1 MKRSEMIKVI
11 IGVLPNMLTEA
22 QSNRLARNILF
33 EIEGEGMLPPLDR
46 ESYDTLEWGT
56 SILTY
61 HDWET
66 EDE

>member
-1 MKRSEMIKVI
+1 
-11 IGVLPNMLTEA
+11 
-22 QSNRLARNILF
+22 
-33 EIEGEGMLPPLDR
+33 MLPPLDR